1 MATNLMQGK
10 VAVILGASAE
20 GGIGWATAETMAREG
35 AKVVVAARSLD
46 KLEKLAKKI
55 GGLAVKCDATKRAD
69 LIALAD
75 KVKQQFGKADA
86 ALYSPSG
93 VWFSTLQTTEEASLR
108 EAMELHFFGGF
119 FFVQEMR
126 RAIDHDGAITLISS
140 ITSTNTQDGV
150 VSYSCAKGA
159 LQNLTRYA
167 AKEFA
172 PHGIRVNCV
181 FPGLTDTPMVA
192 GATGNPA
199 LRKVFEREIPLGRL
213 GKAIDLAEYITFL
226 SSDRANYITG
236 VFTPIDG
243 GNFMTRLPRFDEM
256 PSMEEQQAAM
266 PGAASGAASV

>member
-1 MATNLMQGK
+1 MAGLMQGK

-20 GGIGWATAETMAREG
+20 GGIGWTTAEAMAREG
-35 AKVVVAARSLD
+35 AKVVVAARSAE
-46 KLEKLAKKI
+46 KLETLAKKT
-55 GGLAVKCDATKRAD
+55 GGLAVRCDATKRDD
-69 LIALAD
+69 LVALAD
-75 KVKQQFGKADA
+75 TVKKQFGKADA
-86 ALYSPSG
+86 AIYTPSG
-93 VWFSTLQTTEEASLR
+93 VWFSMLESTEESALR

-126 RAIDHDGAITLISS
+126 RAIDKDGAITLISS

-150 VSYSCAKGA
+150 VTYSCAKGA
-159 LQNLTRYA
+159 IQNLTRYA

-172 PHGIRVNCV
+172 PYNIRVNCV
-181 FPGLTDTPMVA
+181 FPGLTDTPMVS
-192 GATGNPA
+192 GATQNPA

-213 GKAIDLAEYITFL
+213 GHASDIAEYITFL
-226 SSDRANYITG
+226 SSDRASYLTG

-266 PGAASGAASV
+266 PGAASGSAG

>member
-1 MATNLMQGK
+1 MATDLMRGK

-20 GGIGWATAETMAREG
+20 GGIGWTTAQTMAREG

-46 KLEKLAKKI
+46 KLQRLAQLA
-55 GGLAVKCDATKRAD
+55 GGVAIACDATKRAD
-69 LIALAD
+69 IVSLAD
-75 KVKQQFGKADA
+75 QVKARFGKVDA
-86 ALYSPSG
+86 AVYSPSG
-93 VWFSTLQTTEEASLR
+93 VWFSTLETTDEGSLR
-108 EAMELHFFGGF
+108 EAMELHFFGAF

-126 RAIDHDGAITLISS
+126 RVMQQDGAITLISS

-159 LQNLTRYA
+159 VQNLTRYG

-172 PHGIRVNCV
+172 PRRIRVNCV
-181 FPGLTDTPMVA
+181 FPGLTETPMVA

-199 LRKVFEREIPLGRL
+199 LRQVFEREIPLGRL
-213 GKAIDLAEYITFL
+213 GKAEDIAEYITFL
-226 SSDRANYITG
+226 SSNRASYITG

-256 PSMEEQQAAM
+256 PPLQQ
-266 PGAASGAASV
+266 S

>member
-20 GGIGWATAETMAREG
+20 GGIGWTTAETMAREG

-46 KLEKLAKKI
+46 KLDKLAKKT
-55 GGLAVKCDATKRAD
+55 GGLAVQCDATRHAD
-69 LIALAD
+69 IIALGET
-75 KVKQQFGKADA
+75 VKKQFGKADA
-86 ALYSPSG
+86 ALYTPSG
-93 VWFSTLQTTEEASLR
+93 VWFSMLAGTDETSLR

-119 FFVQEMR
+119 FFVQEMQK
-126 RAIDHDGAITLISS
+126 AIDHDGAITLISS

-150 VSYSCAKGA
+150 VGYSCAKGA
-159 LQNLTRYA
+159 IQNLTRYA

-172 PHGIRVNCV
+172 PNNIRVNCV

-213 GKAIDLAEYITFL
+213 GAANDIAEYITFL
-226 SSDRANYITG
+226 SSDRASYITG
-236 VFTPIDG
+236 AFTPIDG

-266 PGAASGAASV
+266 PVTTNA

>member
-1 MATNLMQGK
+1 MTTTLMQGK

-20 GGIGWATAETMAREG
+20 GGIGWTTAESMAREG

-46 KLEKLAKKI
+46 KLQQLAKKT
-55 GGLAVKCDATKRAD
+55 GGLAVQCDATRRSD
-69 LIALAD
+69 IVALAD
-75 KVKQQFGKADA
+75 TVKKQFGKADA

-93 VWFSTLQTTEEASLR
+93 VWFSTLETTDEASLR
-108 EAMELHFFGGF
+108 AAMELHFFGGF

-126 RAIDHDGAITLISS
+126 RVIDRNGAITLISS
-140 ITSTNTQDGV
+140 VTSTNTQDGV
-150 VSYSCAKGA
+150 VAYSCAKGA

-172 PHGIRVNCV
+172 PYAIRVNCV
-181 FPGLTDTPMVA
+181 FPGLTETPLVA
-192 GATGNPA
+192 GATRNPA

-213 GKAIDLAEYITFL
+213 GKPSDIAEYITFL
-226 SSDRANYITG
+226 SSDRASYITG
-236 VFTPIDG
+236 AFTPIDG

-266 PGAASGAASV
+266 PQNTGH